1 MSDNGSIED
10 SRAGKAVPTQEEI
23 DRALRRAWFPVARSQ
38 ELDQPRA
45 ATLLGEELVVFRTA
59 SGAPAVLSSRCPH
72 RGANL
77 SLGRVEG
84 ETIACPYHG
93 WQWRGS
99 DGRCAHIPAIGPR
112 EVVPSKAV
120 VPTYRC
126 QERWGLVWCCL
137 EEPAVELPY
146 LPELE
151 QLDLTILNAEPI
163 PQLSGI
169 VATTENFRD
178 VAHFPFVHHR
188 SMGDIPHIVRPTEVR
203 SEGMEVWTTR
213 RFDAH
218 GGTDVAPAAPYWN
231 DWSDEGAV
239 EMKYHT
245 IAPAFS
251 AIVFEYERLGTRVL
265 LNAPSPLGREGC
277 LIYFVVGND
286 VGYKGP
292 SIEETLEL
300 ERQLYLE
307 DQVIL
312 DSLNPR
318 EVPWQGEA
326 VEFSISADR
335 YTLAYRKAFLEFVR
349 VANRARDPSAV

>member
-1 MSDNGSIED
+1 M
-10 SRAGKAVPTQEEI
+10 PTQEEI
-23 DRALRRAWFPVARSQ
+23 DRALRRAWFPVARAQ
-38 ELDQPRA
+38 DLDRPRA

-59 SGAPAVLSSRCPH
+59 SGASAVLSSRCPH

-77 SLGRVEG
+77 SLGWVED

-93 WQWRGS
+93 WRWRGS

-112 EVVPSKAV
+112 DVVPSKAV

-137 EEPAVELPY
+137 EEPAVDLPY

-151 QLDLTILNAEPI
+151 RLDLTILNMEPI
-163 PQLSGI
+163 PQLCGI
-169 VATTENFRD
+169 SAATENFRD
-178 VAHFPFVHHR
+178 VAHFPFVHRR
-188 SMGDIPHIVRPTEVR
+188 SMGEIPHDVKPTEVR
-203 SEGMEVWTTR
+203 REGVEVWTTR
-213 RFDAH
+213 RYEADAAPD
-218 GGTDVAPAAPYWN
+218 GGTETAPYWN

-251 AIVFEYERLGTRVL
+251 AIVFEYKRLGTRVL

-277 LIYFVVGND
+277 WIYPVVGND
-286 VGYKGP
+286 AGYKGP

-307 DQVIL
+307 DQAIL
-312 DSLNPR
+312 DSLKPR

-326 VEFSISADR
+326 VEFSVSADR
-335 YTLAYRKAFLEFVR
+335 YTLAYRKAFIEFVR
-349 VANRARDPSAV
+349 VANKARDPSAA